1 MQKVSFWNAKR
12 MKLYE
17 IIARIIAIS
26 TLQYKYSSIKMPLKQ
41 YKNRNEMFANKK
53 KLLNLL
59 QN

>member
-1 MQKVSFWNAKR
+1 